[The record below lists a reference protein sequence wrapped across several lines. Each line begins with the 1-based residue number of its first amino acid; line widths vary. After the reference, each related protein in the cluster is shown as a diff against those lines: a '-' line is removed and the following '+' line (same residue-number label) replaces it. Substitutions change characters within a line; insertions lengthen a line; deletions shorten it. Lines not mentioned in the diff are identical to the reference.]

1 MSSLSTPRVLEQD
14 DATITV
20 NLGQAMGPTDDLEVI
35 DYYII
40 FSNDLIVELNKNAA
54 RRLIVVLRDQL
65 R

>member
-1 MSSLSTPRVLEQD
+1 MSSLTPRVLEQD

-20 NLGQAMGPTDDLEVI
+20 NLGQA
-35 DYYII
+35 
-40 FSNDLIVELNKNAA
+40 NDLIVELNKNAA